1 MLAFAA
7 HVRPELHG
15 VRERVHAV
23 RWRGCDEWGWRGR
36 EGGNHH
42 CGAVGVN
49 CGRWMEVEVEM
60 VGDISRSKMFI
71 VARVVVVGR
80 CDVW

>member
-1 MLAFAA
+1 
-7 HVRPELHG
+7 VG
-15 VRERVHAV
+15 V
-23 RWRGCDEWGWRGR
+23 
-36 EGGNHH
+36 EGGGGGNYL